1 MTDRIPHS
9 DELVS
14 AYLDGETTP
23 AETALVE
30 QDAALMARA
39 AELRTVRD
47 AVSAPVTALSV
58 ADRERM
64 IGTAMAAADEIPE
77 LDTAVVPLRRF
88 SRPLLAMAAA
98 VALIAAVV
106 GVGLLA
112 GRLGGDGEA
121 DVALESALTTAAAQ
135 TGIVA
140 DAEESAGLDS
150 AADAAAEASVEH
162 GAEMA
167 APMMDEADD
176 AAAEAMAE
184 EPAEESAEEWMAEAE
199 AAMAE
204 AEAAAEGAM
213 AASEQRTD
221 SMSEPAATTLAPLD
235 APTDADGGG
244 ETSQPAQPEEGAPP
258 DESDDEAPEIP
269 VVALGLLDG
278 IDSLVR
284 LVAARSQEQG
294 DLDDPRAEGGAC
306 SAAVRDHTDTI
317 GAEIVAAFV
326 ATLDETA
333 PVSVDALLIQHDDAL
348 SILYAVE
355 PDCAPGLVS
364 LDEIGGE

>member
-30 QDAALMARA
+30 QDDALMARA

-47 AVSAPVTALSV
+47 AVSAPVSALSM

-64 IGTAMAAADEIPE
+64 IGAAMAAADEIPE

-121 DVALESALTTAAAQ
+121 DVALEGALTTAAAE

-150 AADAAAEASVEH
+150 AADADAEASVEYD
-162 GAEMA
+162 AEMA

-184 EPAEESAEEWMAEAE
+184 EPAEEPAEEWMAEAE
-199 AAMAE
+199 AAAE
-204 AEAAAEGAM
+204 AAM
-213 AASEQRTD
+213 AASEAHTD

-235 APTDADGGG
+235 APAAADSGDG
-244 ETSQPAQPEEGAPP
+244 TSQPAQPEEGAPP
-258 DESDDEAPEIP
+258 DESDDEAPETP

-278 IDSLVR
+278 IDSLVE
-284 LVAARSQEQG
+284 LVAARSQEQA
-294 DLDDPRAEGGAC
+294 DLDDPRAEGGTC
-306 SAAVRDHTDTI
+306 SEAVRDHADTI

-326 ATLDETA
+326 ATLDGTA
-333 PVSVDALLIQHDDAL
+333 PVSVDALLIRHEDAL

-355 PDCAPGLVS
+355 PDCSPGLLS
-364 LDEIGGE
+364 LDETGGE